1 MSTLDEIQL
10 ARENLAAAYRI
21 ANKFGFNEG
30 IDNHFTLAV
39 PERND
44 QFLLIPYGLHW
55 SEVTASALMI
65 VDGTGEKVEGEGFVE
80 PSAFHIHS
88 AIPRARG
95 DAACVMHCHPP
106 YPLALCMIEGGRLEY
121 ADQNACR
128 FFGKI
133 AYDDDYGGG
142 ALDDSEGGRIAHA
155 LKDKDILFMANH
167 GITVAGTS
175 VAHAWEQLYFL
186 NRACHAQILAM
197 STGRPLK
204 KIPQAMVKAVAQQ
217 IESEGSGSAANY
229 HRHFG
234 ALKRLLE
241 SEQPNYK
248 N

>member
-1 MSTLDEIQL
+1 MSAFDEIRF

-39 PERND
+39 PELNN
-44 QFLLIPYGLHW
+44 QFLVIPYGLHW

-65 VDGTGEKVEGEGFVE
+65 VDGAGEKIEGEGFLE
-80 PSAFHIHS
+80 PSAFHIHNS
-88 AIPRARG
+88 IHRARP

-106 YPLALCMIEGGRLEY
+106 YPLALCMIEDGRLEY

-142 ALDDSEGGRIAHA
+142 ALDENEGDRIAHA

-167 GITVAGTS
+167 GITVTGTS

-197 STGRPLK
+197 STGHPLK
-204 KIPQAMVKAVAQQ
+204 KIPQATVEAVSRQ

-229 HRHFG
+229 YRHFD

-241 SEQPNYK
+241 PEQPHYK

>member
-1 MSTLDEIQL
+1 MSAFDEIKF

-39 PERND
+39 PEQNN

-65 VDGTGEKVEGEGFVE
+65 VDGAGEKIEGEGFVE
-80 PSAFHIHS
+80 PSAFHIHNS
-88 AIPRARG
+88 VHRARP

-106 YPLALCMIEGGRLEY
+106 YPLALCMIEDGRLEY

-142 ALDDSEGGRIAHA
+142 ALDENEGDRIAHA

-167 GITVAGTS
+167 GITVTGTS

-186 NRACHAQILAM
+186 NRACHVQILAM

-204 KIPQAMVKAVAQQ
+204 KIPQATVEAMSRQ

-229 HRHFG
+229 HRHFD

-241 SEQPNYK
+241 PEQPHYK

>member
-1 MSTLDEIQL
+1 
-10 ARENLAAAYRI
+10 
-21 ANKFGFNEG
+21 
-30 IDNHFTLAV
+30 
-39 PERND
+39 
-44 QFLLIPYGLHW
+44 
-55 SEVTASALMI
+55 
-65 VDGTGEKVEGEGFVE
+65 
-80 PSAFHIHS
+80 
-88 AIPRARG
+88 
-95 DAACVMHCHPP
+95 
-106 YPLALCMIEGGRLEY
+106 
-121 ADQNACR
+121 
-128 FFGKI
+128 
-133 AYDDDYGGG
+133 
-142 ALDDSEGGRIAHA
+142 
-155 LKDKDILFMANH
+155 MANH

-248 N
+248 T

>member
-65 VDGTGEKVEGEGFVE
+65 VDGAGEKIEGEGFVE
-80 PSAFHIHS
+80 PRAFHIHS
-88 AIPRARG
+88 SIHRARV
-95 DAACVMHCHPP
+95 DATCVMHCHPP
-106 YPLALCMIEGGRLEY
+106 YPLALCMIEGGRLED
-121 ADQNACR
+121 ADQTACR

-142 ALDDSEGGRIAHA
+142 ALDESEGDRIAHA

-248 N
+248 T